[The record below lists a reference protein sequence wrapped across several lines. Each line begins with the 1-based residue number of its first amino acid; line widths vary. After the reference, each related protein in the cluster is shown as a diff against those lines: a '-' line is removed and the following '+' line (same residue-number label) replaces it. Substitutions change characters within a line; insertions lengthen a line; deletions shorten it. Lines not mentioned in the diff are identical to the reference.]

1 MAEEQKVRQSARNE
15 RAQRIEK
22 PTSDFD
28 SEASATLNS
37 VDEVADDIDKT
48 AISMTAIAKQS
59 NSQSTS
65 VVGAAEH
72 ASANVQTAASTAEE
86 LTSSI
91 SEIAKRVAH
100 YSEISV
106 SAVRDVKQT
115 DTQIKDLAQAVG
127 RISEVFDLI
136 TDIAEQTNLLA
147 FNATIEA
154 TRAGHAGKG
163 FTIVTSELKNPANQ

>member
-1 MAEEQKVRQSARNE
+1 MVALYIGLAIAIGVGLALVIDNGIANPIIAMKTV
-15 RAQRIEK
+15 IK
-22 PTSDFD
+22 
-28 SEASATLNS
+28 TLAG
-37 VDEVADDIDKT
+37 DDDINKT
-48 AISMTAIAKQS
+48 AISMTAIAKQW
-59 NSQSTS
+59 NWQSTS

-91 SEIAKRVAH
+91 SEIAKRVAY

-115 DTQIKDLAQAVG
+115 DTRIKDLVQAAG

-136 TDIAEQTNLLA
+136 TDITEQTNLLT

-154 TRAGHAGKG
+154 ARAGHAGKG
-163 FTIVTSELKNPANQ
+163 FTVVTSELKNPANQ